1 MANAQN
7 GVEIFTP
14 FCILVRHQKALK
26 MREIIT
32 SFLFLFFLVISS
44 SLFAQQWGLI
54 EPGRTG
60 NYRLSDEALLSAHVW
75 VDSLK
80 VLPGGDTLIYLNR
93 VARLFF
99 AGEYLQYGLTNQ
111 QQFLQRQV
119 RKGADGG
126 WRFEGDSATFV
137 LFGGLP
143 AGEGWLFDTTNQVTA
158 MVMDEWE
165 QATFGEAD
173 SVQVVLLSTGDT
185 ILLSRE
191 FGILRFPDFSQP
203 GHFFELAGLD
213 GTQYGE
219 QVPKGPDF
227 FQIEPGDVL
236 FYQGGESFGPDPGT
250 GMLHRGKYV
259 LEEKNMEDD
268 TLVLRFA
275 CTFRADYYSWEF
287 HQFFYWGTWTEMR
300 TFRIPPGHFSYAYK
314 GQHVPIPAFS
324 PEFTFQCIYYPYD
337 SILYGVVDYF
347 EAEDGS
353 LMKGI
358 GAGLDNEVY
367 QPLLALSQGGDS
379 LLGVSY
385 WNSGVTEWDYRILY
399 QQGPGLRLWH
409 GWCFEIS
416 GGWELMG
423 AIIAG
428 DTLGEVFSDAFLFH
442 TGVEEVISGMD
453 VKVSP
458 NPVSERVFLETP
470 EGFQLADIRV
480 FSVTGVE
487 TGRFAAG
494 PGNQAELDMEG
505 FPAGL
510 YHILLIGEK
519 GRSVAVKVV
528 KE

>member
-1 MANAQN
+1 
-7 GVEIFTP
+7 
-14 FCILVRHQKALK
+14 

-32 SFLFLFFLVISS
+32 SFLFSIVISYPLS
-44 SLFAQQWGLI
+44 AQQWVLI
-54 EPGRTG
+54 EPGRTC
-60 NYRLSDEALLSAHVW
+60 NHRLSDEALLSAHVW
-75 VDSLK
+75 ADSFQ
-80 VLPGGDTLIYLNR
+80 VLPGGDTLIFLNR

-99 AGEYLQYGLTNQ
+99 DGEEVQYGLTNQ

-143 AGEGWLFDTTNQVTA
+143 AGEGWLFDTAHTITA
-158 MVMDEWE
+158 MAMDKWE

-185 ILLSRE
+185 ILLSKT

-203 GHFFELAGLD
+203 GRFFELAGLD
-213 GTQYGE
+213 GAPYGE

-236 FYQGGESFGPDPGT
+236 YYEGGESFGPDPGT

-275 CTFRADYYSWEF
+275 RTLRADYYSWEF
-287 HQFFYWGTWTEMR
+287 HNFFYWGTGTEMH
-300 TFRIPPGHFSYAYK
+300 TVRIPPGHFSYAYK
-314 GQHVPIPAFS
+314 GQHVPIPAFG
-324 PEFTFQCIYYPYD
+324 PEFTFECIYYPYD

-358 GAGLDNEVY
+358 GAGLDQGAY
-367 QPLLALSQGGDS
+367 QSLLALSFGGDS
-379 LLGVSY
+379 LLRMFQEP
-385 WNSGVTEWDYRILY
+385 WEEWDYRILY

-442 TGVEEVISGMD
+442 TGVEEVISGLD
-453 VKVSP
+453 IKVTP
-458 NPVSERVFLETP
+458 NPVSEGVFLEAP
-470 EGFQLADIRV
+470 EDFRLVEIRI
-480 FSVTGVE
+480 FSAEGRE
-487 TGRFAAG
+487 AGRFTAG
-494 PGNQAELDMEG
+494 PGSKAELDMAG
-505 FPAGL
+505 FSPGL
-510 YHILLIGEK
+510 YQIVLFEEK
-519 GRSVAVKVV
+519 GRMASVKVL
-528 KE
+528 KQ